1 MQKLLRHPLFM
12 LIVGVVAVIFVL
24 SLRTTEQ
31 ATQKKA
37 AAVDQNQARV
47 TELQLEKDRLQ
58 NQLNDA
64 QQPFLQE
71 EILRN
76 ELLEQQEGEVV
87 IQLPSVAPNIL
98 PSPSPTPTT
107 APLEAWK
114 ELIFWKVDVDMQL
127 SVERL

>member
-24 SLRTTEQ
+24 SLHTTEQ

-114 ELIFWKVDVDMQL
+114 ELIF
-127 SVERL
+127 

>member
-24 SLRTTEQ
+24 SLHTTEQ